1 MALTGGEVAGID
13 NVDIRQVLCS
23 ENSVLMRCGEAG
35 ADVHMEHGVIFLC
48 QLGKA
53 VVEHADRHGCR
64 AAQRAARC
72 NMSKN
77 IGGLD
82 IDAVA
87 EALVALV
94 DKQGKSSMS
103 FSRRSSGERSQVLSD
118 VILIFIGF
126 SHSAEFCGITVY
138 YIL

>member
-77 IGGLD
+77 IGGKLSSPLL
-82 IDAVA
+82 INR
-87 EALVALV
+87 
-94 DKQGKSSMS
+94 GKSSMS

-126 SHSAEFCGITVY
+126 SHSAKFCGITVY